1 MSDKETIPLLNIKT
15 NQTTQQ
21 IQTSSKKN
29 TSSTTHQ
36 FTGYGRAAS
45 TWCGHI
51 KK

>member
-1 MSDKETIPLLNIKT
+1 MSDKETIPLLNIKK

-21 IQTSSKKN
+21 IQASSKKN
-29 TSSTTHQ
+29 MSLTTHQ

-45 TWCGHI
+45 AWCGHI

>member
-21 IQTSSKKN
+21 VQISSTKN

-36 FTGYGRAAS
+36 FTGYGRAVSA
-45 TWCGHI
+45 WCGYM

>member
-1 MSDKETIPLLNIKT
+1 MSDKETIPLLNIKK
-15 NQTTQQ
+15 NQTTQLV
-21 IQTSSKKN
+21 QTSATKN